1 MGEFAKNATVTK
13 IRAIYGKRLNENDY
27 KELLSKK
34 SVAEVAE
41 YLKHSPNYKDAFTD
55 IDTATIRRGHLE
67 TVLRRHN
74 FERYGK
80 ICNFQNLD
88 KQPFYTY
95 LIKWSEIEELLVAIL
110 HLNANSS
117 ETYIENLPTYLIH
130 KSSFDLIGLAKARN
144 YKQLLDVIKHTPY
157 YAILKQ
163 IEPDKD
169 NRVDEILCET
179 KLRTYYLNWLLGTVN
194 KDFHGNTRKTL
205 AEQIQLQIDIVNI
218 INAYRMKTYF
228 NASAD
233 EIRTLLLPFKGR
245 ITDTVKEELISSQNA
260 EDFERVLSK
269 TNYGRQLEEL
279 DGGIEHKLTELRC
292 RYARRGLTFSQNS
305 ASSLYS
311 AVYLFD
317 VELGNIIRIIEGI
330 RYGRPVEDIEALLV
344 L

>member
-1 MGEFAKNATVTK
+1 MGEFARNATVTK

-34 SVAEVAE
+34 SVGEVAE

-55 IDTATIRRGHLE
+55 VDTSTIRRGHLE
-67 TVLRRHN
+67 AILRRHN

-80 ICNFQNLD
+80 ICNFQRLD

-95 LIKWSEIEELLVAIL
+95 IIKWSEIEELFIAIL
-110 HLNANSS
+110 HMNANSS

-130 KSSFDLIGLAKARN
+130 KSSFDLIELAKARN

-169 NRVDEILCET
+169 NRIDGILCET
-179 KLRTYYLNWLLGTVN
+179 KLRTYYLNWLLGTVK
-194 KDFHGNTRKTL
+194 KDFRGNTRKTL
-205 AEQIQLQIDIVNI
+205 TEQIQLQIDIVNI

-317 VELGNIIRIIEGI
+317 IELGNIIRIIEGI